1 MCEYP
6 GDLGKRGTVSRIARE
21 FPNRARNTRVLLSW
35 QEKSAGRWMCQA
47 SMTLVI
53 EVCQLPPL
61 VLSSSLL
68 TQRTCVCD
76 LPHVIRRLYSPAD
89 INCLN
94 CIAVIFL
101 GVNCKIGTLFCMY
114 QSLLNSQGLI
124 KCRHTDIFHFLYLQ
138 MGEEMLEY
146 HDLQRDCDP
155 LGLGLTAA
163 ITKKR
168 LLTL

>member
-1 MCEYP
+1 MP
-6 GDLGKRGTVSRIARE
+6 VHFQLGPA
-21 FPNRARNTRVLLSW
+21 NTRVLLSW

-68 TQRTCVCD
+68 IQRTCACD

-94 CIAVIFL
+94 CIAVIFCS
-101 GVNCKIGTLFCMY
+101 VNCKIGTLFCMY

-124 KCRHTDIFHFLYLQ
+124 KCRHTDNIHFEYLQ
-138 MGEEMLEY
+138 MGEQMLEY
-146 HDLQRDCDP
+146 HDLQRDGAP
-155 LGLGLTAA
+155 PGLGLTAA
-163 ITKKR
+163 ITMKH